1 MNTPS
6 SDQPDA
12 PQRPSDDRLD
22 SWKKIAVY
30 LKRDVT
36 TVQRWEKREG
46 MPVHRHLHDRMGSVF
61 AFRSELD
68 AWTQRRTE
76 RPSENGHEPVSDEPV
91 QPQTLPAASATA
103 RVRRIAMACVALLTA
118 VAVPAIVVIER
129 TDQFWQN
136 PIAGAVYQ
144 QITDM
149 DGKNEAAAISRDGQF
164 VAFLSDRGGHTDVW
178 VTQVG
183 SGQFHNLT
191 RGVEGELVNPSIRTL
206 GFSPDGSLVT
216 FWLRTH
222 TGSAG
227 GDISIWAVPTLGGE
241 PIPYLE
247 GAAEMAWSPDGNRL
261 VYHTPL
267 PGDPMF
273 VSDGRDLSRSH
284 LIFAGSAGLHSHFPL
299 WGPSDHLYF
308 VKGVLP
314 DQLDVWRVGVQGQAL
329 ERITSHAARLTYPV
343 LLDSRTLLY
352 LASGP
357 EDSGPWIYGMDTERR
372 IPHRL
377 TTGVERYT
385 SLGASADGRR
395 MIATVSA
402 PERTLWRV
410 AIDEAATSPSPPE
423 RIPISTG
430 TGSAPRFGPDYL
442 LYVAAAGTGESL
454 WKTSRSAAAQLWAGD
469 NAQLIDAP
477 AVSPN
482 GLVIAFSVRQGE
494 RTLLYT
500 MDSDGARVHVVTDSL
515 SLLGAP
521 AWEPDGRSVTS
532 AVNESGVPH
541 LWRIPI
547 DGSPPT
553 QIVPGYAAGPTWSPD
568 GRFILF
574 TGPDVGTKFSIEAA
588 AVPGGEHVL
597 PPLTLTRGVR
607 HLVLL
612 PDGRTLLFLQGEIEH
627 KELWKVDLDNGAL
640 QQLTHLP
647 TDFDVRDFDVSRD
660 GREAVL
666 ERTQARS
673 GVVLIER
680 ASS

>member
-1 MNTPS
+1 MNPPS

-12 PQRPSDDRLD
+12 LQRPSDDRLD

-68 AWTQRRTE
+68 AWTRRRSE
-76 RPSENGHEPVSDEPV
+76 RPVGDGTELAADEPA
-91 QPQTLPAASATA
+91 TAAALPAASRSRA
-103 RVRRIAMACVALLTA
+103 RRFALAFAA
-118 VAVPAIVVIER
+118 VLAAIAVPAIVAIER
-129 TDQFWQN
+129 TDQFWKN

-144 QITDM
+144 QVTDI

-164 VAFLSDRGGHTDVW
+164 IAFVSDRGGHTDVW

-183 SGQFHNLT
+183 SGQFHDLT
-191 RGVEGELVNPSIRTL
+191 RGVEGELINPAIRTL
-206 GFSPDGSLVT
+206 GFSPDGSFVT
-216 FWLRTH
+216 FWLRTRSS
-222 TGSAG
+222 SAA

-241 PIPYLE
+241 PRPYLE
-247 GAAEMAWSPDGNRL
+247 GAAEMAWSPDGSHL

-273 VSDGRDLSRSH
+273 VSDGRDLSRSR
-284 LIFAGSAGLHSHFPL
+284 LVLTGPAGLHSHFPL
-299 WGPSDHLYF
+299 WGTDDHLYF

-314 DQLDVWRVGVQGQAL
+314 DQLDVWRVGVRGQGL
-329 ERITSHAARLTYPV
+329 ERITSHVSRLTYPV
-343 LLDSRTLLY
+343 LVDSRTLLY
-352 LASGP
+352 LSGGP
-357 EDSGPWIYGMDTERR
+357 EESGPWIYGMDTERR
-372 IPHRL
+372 VPHRL
-377 TTGVERYT
+377 TSGVERYT
-385 SLGASADGRR
+385 SLAASADGRR
-395 MIATVSA
+395 LIATVSA

-410 AIDEAATSPSPPE
+410 TIDDAASAPSSPE

-430 TGSAPRFGPDYL
+430 TGSAPRLGPDYL

-454 WKTSRSAAAQLWAGD
+454 WKTSGAAAAQLWTGD
-469 NAQLIDAP
+469 DAHVIDAP

-482 GLVIAFSVRQGE
+482 GLAIAFSVKQGE

-500 MDSDGARVHVVTDSL
+500 MDSDGSRVHVVADSL
-515 SLLGAP
+515 MLLGAP

-532 AVNESGVPH
+532 AVDEDGVPQ

-547 DGSPPT
+547 DGGPPVR
-553 QIVPGYAAGPTWSPD
+553 IVPGYAAGPVWSPD
-568 GRFILF
+568 GRFVIF
-574 TGPDVGTKFSIEAA
+574 TGPDIGTKFSIEAA
-588 AVPGGEHVL
+588 AVEGGEHAL
-597 PPLTLTRGVR
+597 PPLTLTRGAR
-607 HLVLL
+607 HLAVL

-627 KELWKVDLDNGAL
+627 KELWKVDLDSGAL

-680 ASS
+680 APS